1 MVILERYYSSRSR
14 SKRSLPPLWYSPAPL
29 ILRIAPSH
37 VPTAGQNSM
46 TSVTESIYFQ
56 DHMLVNVCFGCGTEN
71 QKGLHIQS
79 SWEGEESVCVWMSQ
93 SRYQGWVKLMNGGI
107 LATLIDCHCMG
118 TAMAAAYREEHRSLG
133 SEPYY
138 RYATAS
144 IKVDYLKPTPNDQ
157 PLTLRAQ
164 VVEIKGR
171 KTSLTCQVFFKWRG
185 HRSSGGRCS
194 ARLRGGR

>member
-1 MVILERYYSSRSR
+1 MPGNL
-14 SKRSLPPLWYSPAPL
+14 
-29 ILRIAPSH
+29 
-37 VPTAGQNSM
+37 
-46 TSVTESIYFQ
+46 
-56 DHMLVNVCFGCGTEN
+56 CFGCGKEN
-71 QKGLHIQS
+71 QNGLHIQS
-79 SWEGEESVCVWMSQ
+79 SWKGNEAVCVWNSET
-93 SRYQGWVKLMNGGI
+93 RYQGWEKLLNGGI

-118 TAMAAAYREEHRSLG
+118 TATAAAYREEGRSLD

-171 KTSLTCQVFFKWRG
+171 KTSLTCQAFSNREMT
-185 HRSSGGRCS
+185 
-194 ARLRGGR
+194 ARAEVIAVRVYEGVEEDGIPFS

>member
-1 MVILERYYSSRSR
+1 M
-14 SKRSLPPLWYSPAPL
+14 P
-29 ILRIAPSH
+29 
-37 VPTAGQNSM
+37 G
-46 TSVTESIYFQ
+46 
-56 DHMLVNVCFGCGTEN
+56 NVCFGCGKEN

-79 SWEGEESVCVWMSQ
+79 SWKGDEAVCLWNSAT
-93 SRYQGWVKLMNGGI
+93 RYQGWVKLMNGGI

-118 TAMAAAYREEHRSLG
+118 TAMAAAYREEGRLLD

-164 VVEIKGR
+164 VVKIKGR
-171 KTSLTCQVFFKWRG
+171 KTSLTCQAFSNG
-185 HRSSGGRCS
+185 EMT
-194 ARLRGGR
+194 ARAEIIAVRVYEGVEEEGNPFG